1 MTVDELLA
9 SDLTQ
14 SDDDD
19 DVITGDVTTED
30 VPHVKKRKQFSVWRM

>member
-14 SDDDD
+14 SDDDVIAGD
-19 DVITGDVTTED
+19 DAIAGED
-30 VPHVKKRKQFSVWRM
+30 APCVKKRKQFSVC